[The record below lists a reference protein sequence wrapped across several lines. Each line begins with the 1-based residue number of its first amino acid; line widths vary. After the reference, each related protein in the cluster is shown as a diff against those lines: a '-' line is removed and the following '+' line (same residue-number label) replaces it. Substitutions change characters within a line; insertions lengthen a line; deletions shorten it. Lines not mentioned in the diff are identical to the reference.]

1 MTANQEQW
9 LDKARESIRA
19 AELLAEHGMNKIAVS
34 RAYYS
39 MFYVATALL
48 HGKGLRFKSH
58 SALLA
63 AFGQHFAATGL
74 VPKEYHRY
82 LIHAF
87 DERNV
92 ADYETEQEL
101 TAEDVKEKI
110 GHASQ
115 FLRYAE
121 QMLNPSSPS

>member
-1 MTANQEQW
+1 LTTTQQRW
-9 LDKARESIRA
+9 LDKARESIQA
-19 AELLAEHGMNKIAVS
+19 AELMTQHGMNKIAVS
-34 RAYYS
+34 RAYYA

-48 HGKGLRFKSH
+48 LGKGLRFKSH
-58 SALLA
+58 SALIA

-82 LIHAF
+82 LVHAF

-110 GHASQ
+110 SHAQEFLQ
-115 FLRYAE
+115 FAE
-121 QMLNPSSPS
+121 QMLSQSNS

>member
-1 MTANQEQW
+1 LKTNQERW

-48 HGKGLRFKSH
+48 LDKGLRFKSH
-58 SALLA
+58 SALIA
-63 AFGQHFAATGL
+63 GFGQHFAATGL
-74 VPKEYHRY
+74 MPKEYHRF

-115 FLRYAE
+115 FLLYAE
-121 QMLNPSSPS
+121 QMLNPSA